1 MKEDDINSMKADDI
15 NSAKL
20 KNLQKKAITVREAV
34 VRNWNKQK
42 MTIQKKHPYSVYCNK
57 RNNYNEKFLTD
68 FKACLLFVKENV
80 SCMAWVYENEI
91 SKIINFW
98 KWSHHTYSEI
108 R

>member
-42 MTIQKKHPYSVYCNK
+42 MTIQKNIRIRYTVT
-57 RNNYNEKFLTD
+57 R
-68 FKACLLFVKENV
+68 
-80 SCMAWVYENEI
+80 EI
-91 SKIINFW
+91 TIQKSF
-98 KWSHHTYSEI
+98 
-108 R
+108 